1 MKPIIETP
9 ISLVPTLLFVKSH
22 SQSNYH
28 NSIINTQTRTSIQ
41 NYLLITLTIIQFPCN
56 SLMRLIYRKKK
67 RREGITRVS
76 TRVDGEEVEEHY
88 AKHA

>member
-1 MKPIIETP
+1 
-9 ISLVPTLLFVKSH
+9 
-22 SQSNYH
+22 
-28 NSIINTQTRTSIQ
+28 
-41 NYLLITLTIIQFPCN
+41 
-56 SLMRLIYRKKK
+56 MRLIYRKKK